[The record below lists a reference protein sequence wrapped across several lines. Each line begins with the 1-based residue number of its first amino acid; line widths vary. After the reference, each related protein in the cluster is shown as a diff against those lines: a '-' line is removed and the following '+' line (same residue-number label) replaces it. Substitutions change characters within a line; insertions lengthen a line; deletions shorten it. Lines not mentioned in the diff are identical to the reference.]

1 MFGRGIEPRV
11 SLRLEFPP
19 RQIKV
24 QKAGFSPVNG
34 NVFHV
39 GLPYG
44 YLLHDAGDDIMKS
57 YSWLRLNEI
66 Q

>member
-1 MFGRGIEPRV
+1 M
-11 SLRLEFPP
+11 
-19 RQIKV
+19 
-24 QKAGFSPVNG
+24 QKAGFSLING
-34 NVFHV
+34 NVLHV

-44 YLLHDAGDDIMKS
+44 NLLHDTGGDIMKS